1 MLRFTDE
8 LIAAMARTSAVF
20 VSLTLIL
27 SALAGIGSSSA
38 GAQSAPA
45 AAVAPDQIVIEGKG
59 FGHGRGLGQ
68 YGALG
73 YAVDDGWTY
82 EQILDQ
88 YYGNTTFGEI
98 VADEDIK
105 VHLTALNRTPLRITA
120 NTPFSVAGVEFAAG
134 EAARIRLE
142 ESIGL
147 LWTAGPIAPVPTG
160 RPLPPASMAPRAKT
174 AIRSSKRSS
183 GWPSKATT

>member
-38 GAQSAPA
+38 GAQSASA

-73 YAVDDGWTY
+73 SAVEDGWTY
-82 EQILDQ
+82 EQILD
-88 YYGNTTFGEI
+88 GMP
-98 VADEDIK
+98 VAPSR
-105 VHLTALNRTPLRITA
+105 VR
-120 NTPFSVAGVEFAAG
+120 AGDLVFPHTGHVQMAIGGGLVVEAPHAG
-134 EAARIRLE
+134 ATVQISRL
-142 ESIGL
+142 
-147 LWTAGPIAPVPTG
+147 GPAV
-160 RPLPPASMAPRAKT
+160 
-174 AIRSSKRSS
+174 AIRR
-183 GWPSKATT
+183 PV